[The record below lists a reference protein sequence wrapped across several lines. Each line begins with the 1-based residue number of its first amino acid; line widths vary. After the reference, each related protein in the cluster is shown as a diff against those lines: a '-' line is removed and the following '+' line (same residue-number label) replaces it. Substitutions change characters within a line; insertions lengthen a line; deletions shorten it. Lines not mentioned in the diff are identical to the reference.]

1 MFSFLQATYSTNESD
16 SVVQVSLEYGV
27 LDRTVELQL
36 ISQSGSAIGIYWIST
51 LMFIDVLIERG
62 YIYSIVMM

>member
-16 SVVQVSLEYGV
+16 SVLQVSLEYGV

-36 ISQSGSAIGIYWIST
+36 ISRSGSAIGGY
-51 LMFIDVLIERG
+51 LLLIEHV
-62 YIYSIVMM
+62 YSIVMM